1 MGDGDDVQGGYSRDD
16 WERRDI
22 GEVAPPFVRLWEE
35 RKVPPCKAIIPGC
48 GRGHG
53 AIFLAERGF
62 QITAVDYTRGAV
74 DLLDNALTT
83 MTLPGDV
90 VHYNFFELGREFNNS
105 FGLMLEH
112 TFFGAINP
120 DMR

>member
-48 GRGHG
+48 GRTP
-53 AIFLAERGF
+53 FLF
-62 QITAVDYTRGAV
+62 YT
-74 DLLDNALTT
+74 
-83 MTLPGDV
+83 TLYYQRCILNTQ
-90 VHYNFFELGREFNNS
+90 YNKL
-105 FGLMLEH
+105 
-112 TFFGAINP
+112 
-120 DMR
+120 